1 MIITPAIGADPTDDT
16 FGVRIAEVSRVLGV
30 PMPTLRSW
38 ERRYDIPASAR
49 EPGRH
54 RRYTPAELHSL
65 RLMRDQIA
73 RGKPAAAAA
82 LAVRELL
89 TTTGPAG
96 HFITEILL
104 AATRSD
110 PSTVQEQ
117 LTLAHAELGLAGCL
131 DDVLMPAMQQVG
143 HWWATGR
150 CDVDQE
156 HLATEATRA
165 WLETLTASAPP
176 PVDPTP
182 IVLACGPSDLHTIGL
197 EALGTLLRYDRRACR
212 VLGARTPVAA
222 VLTAMSASSADAVV
236 IVSHLS
242 NGRARAIE
250 SIRASHLAGALVF
263 FAGNAFS
270 TPRSRRNLPGTYLG
284 TRLEPASHLIDD
296 QLRARTPQS
305 RAGSGSGRQAR

>member
-1 MIITPAIGADPTDDT
+1 MTVTPAIAGADVVDESA
-16 FGVRIAEVSRVLGV
+16 GVRIAEVSRVLGV

-49 EPGRH
+49 EPGKH
-54 RRYTPAELHSL
+54 RRYSPAELHSL

-73 RGKPAAAAA
+73 RGMPAHTAALTVRGLLGAAGPAAD
-82 LAVRELL
+82 L
-89 TTTGPAG
+89 
-96 HFITEILL
+96 ISEILL

-110 PSTVQEQ
+110 PSAVQEQ
-117 LTLAHAELGLAGCL
+117 LTSAHRVLGLARCL

-143 HWWATGR
+143 EWWATGR

-176 PVDPTP
+176 PADPTP

-197 EALGTLLRYDRRACR
+197 EALATLLRYDRRACR
-212 VLGARTPVAA
+212 VLGARTPVPA
-222 VLTAMSASSADAVV
+222 VLTALHASAADAVV

-250 SIRASHLAGALVF
+250 SIRAAHHAGALVF
-263 FAGNAFS
+263 YAGNAFT

-284 TRLEPASHLIDD
+284 THLEQASHLISD
-296 QLRARTPQS
+296 QLLSRTTRA
-305 RAGSGSGRQAR
+305 AGSH